1 MRLDE
6 RLKSLRKGE
15 GITQKE
21 LAEAINVSIQSI
33 NKWENAKGLPDAVNL
48 LNIACYYKVSLDYL
62 MAHEVEGDLK
72 SIHTPHFKN
81 LKKYIK
87 LWFLRFLN
95 IERN

>member
-33 NKWENAKGLPDAVNL
+33 WN
-48 LNIACYYKVSLDYL
+48 
-62 MAHEVEGDLK
+62 LK
-72 SIHTPHFKN
+72 SD
-81 LKKYIK
+81 KK
-87 LWFLRFLN
+87 F
-95 IERN
+95 